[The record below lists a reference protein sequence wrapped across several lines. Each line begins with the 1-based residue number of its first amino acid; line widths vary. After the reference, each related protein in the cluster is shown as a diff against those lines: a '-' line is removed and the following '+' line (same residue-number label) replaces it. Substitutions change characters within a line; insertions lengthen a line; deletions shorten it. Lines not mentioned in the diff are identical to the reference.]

1 MVQIPR
7 HRLEDLARYID
18 LTLFDNP
25 ALSSLNKTTREPSG
39 ERAAFENE
47 PRSAE
52 SARRSQVAVNHI
64 AREYMRRV
72 SVRVS

>member
-25 ALSSLNKTTREPSG
+25 ALSSLNKTTREPSR

-47 PRSAE
+47 SRGAE

>member
-7 HRLEDLARYID
+7 HRLEDLARYIN

-25 ALSSLNKTTREPSG
+25 GLSPLNNTTREPSR
-39 ERAAFENE
+39 ERPAFEKE
-47 PRSAE
+47 SCSAE